1 MDEQNQNTPQAAIS
15 DSERIQILEARVV
28 NHRKSINVL
37 MELVDDLKKLID
49 NNQQR
54 LLAHELIFDKILR
67 PEREPEEPVVN

>member
-1 MDEQNQNTPQAAIS
+1 MDEQTHNTRQQAMS

-37 MELVDDLKKLID
+37 MELVDDLRKLID

-54 LLAHELIFDKILR
+54 LLAHEVIFDKILR
-67 PEREPEEPVVN
+67 PERELEEPVVN